1 MTIKLCGF
9 AASNYYN
16 KLKLQL
22 LEKGLPFE
30 EELVW
35 TGNSHPK
42 LVDRSP
48 MGKVPFLDTPDG
60 SISESL
66 VCAEYIEAAYPEH
79 PLLPADPFQAA
90 KVRELI
96 VYLELHIEL
105 VVRALYPQAFFG
117 GQVSDGTKEKVR
129 QQLARNVPAFASLAK
144 FSPFVAGEQFTLADC
159 AAAFHLPIAVS
170 ACKQVLGEDLLAD
183 LPVKAYTQQM
193 AQNPHM
199 AKVLADRKANSEL
212 MTALLSKKNKA

>member
-66 VCAEYIEAAYPEH
+66 VCAEYLEAAYPEH

>member
-117 GQVSDGTKEKVR
+117 GQVGDGTKEKVR

>member
-66 VCAEYIEAAYPEH
+66 VCAEYLEAAYPEH

-212 MTALLSKKNKA
+212 MTALLNKKNKA